1 MIKWVVTGKT
11 NTKAATLTKH
21 APVND
26 VARDVTDADK
36 VNDDVEHVVDDKP
49 TKTGAFCIFVL
60 LSLFHCHP
68 RRLYNV

>member
-11 NTKAATLTKH
+11 STKAATLTKR

-26 VARDVTDADK
+26 VAPDVTDADK
-36 VNDDVEHVVDDKP
+36 VNDDVEYVVNAKP
-49 TKTGAFCIFVL
+49 TKTGAFCISVL